1 MVDFEIIKSQTKK
14 IVFLSISNFKYRNF
28 RISRLKKNLEIQKI
42 LNFDLEM
49 GNFEIIK
56 SQNKKP
62 SAVSI
67 SNFKLRDFLIS
78 KLKKYLEIV

>member
-1 MVDFEIIKSQTKK
+1 MVNLDIIKSQAKK

-56 SQNKKP
+56 SQTKKH
-62 SAVSI
+62 SVVSI
-67 SNFKLRDFLIS
+67 SNFKLRDFIN
-78 KLKKYLEIV
+78 LEIV